1 VTFSGEDDIGGNVAG
16 DEYVGARPWRAC
28 IPQTSYDNRDIIG
41 LAEQQGLSYDPQNVP
56 NLDESS
62 NPFSNPSNPYC
73 PDGMPVTLSLSERH
87 RLAVSRRAA
96 LRQIPNL
103 SSAIKFLIARGYK
116 LGYKLKADGRAR
128 WKFFPPLCSVMVQ
141 GKLIFERP
149 NMKS

>member
-1 VTFSGEDDIGGNVAG
+1 MNHS
-16 DEYVGARPWRAC
+16 VGARPWRAC

-73 PDGMPVTLSLSERH
+73 SDGMPAIERVFPEVPH
-87 RLAVSRRAA
+87 

-116 LGYKLKADGRAR
+116 LSYKLKADGRAR